1 MQIRVLKIVALI
13 TLTTILI
20 SCNGS
25 GSSKTDNKGDF
36 KLTIPTKIDVEN
48 PTLLKQDR
56 SQKGEIVAEGYQ
68 DLKESISQ
76 LEDNKQTLKI
86 DLILLNQLTDEING
100 RCGDIPLNTPC
111 LIEENQLH
119 FTYNDEVIEEL
130 VKLMGEES
138 REHISKIEGRK
149 IPLGEV
155 KFTKYSNAEKYQYQ
169 IDLEYIPDIKHLI
182 YTNESVRWS
191 KDEKRVYSFYSSIS
205 DKDRYS
211 FGIDFSQGSSGAEKM
226 VLNGVFYGE
235 YDIDGSVNSFQNSY
249 KLQIEKL
256 NDKYNSFNILF
267 SSDSNFTD
275 EGEVDNYSSITTGS
289 ISDLNGSLLIVSKN
303 GNGGVENSELD
314 IFDGNGTLISSKY
327 ETPSL

>member
-100 RCGDIPLNTPC
+100 RCGDIPLNNPC

-138 REHISKIEGRK
+138 REHISKLKVEKFPLERLNLQILQCRK
-149 IPLGEV
+149 VSISDRFGV
-155 KFTKYSNAEKYQYQ
+155 Y
-169 IDLEYIPDIKHLI
+169 PDIKHLI
-182 YTNESVRWS
+182 YTMRVSDGQRW
-191 KDEKRVYSFYSSIS
+191 KRRVYFPSNSSIFRI
-205 DKDRYS
+205 KD
-211 FGIDFSQGSSGAEKM
+211 
-226 VLNGVFYGE
+226 
-235 YDIDGSVNSFQNSY
+235 
-249 KLQIEKL
+249 
-256 NDKYNSFNILF
+256 
-267 SSDSNFTD
+267 
-275 EGEVDNYSSITTGS
+275 
-289 ISDLNGSLLIVSKN
+289 
-303 GNGGVENSELD
+303 
-314 IFDGNGTLISSKY
+314 
-327 ETPSL
+327 